1 MGECDELTLLTKRVP
16 YVIQAQVSDV
26 KGNMACIEQMKI
38 QAAQLRLE
46 LDRLLQESE
55 IRLQVASVNS
65 LPPCEVLQAYA
76 NMLLYY
82 FLLVYLQLSWSRV
95 PKEFFIF
102 SLTFSIHHDCVAFSL
117 ALDQFL

>member
-1 MGECDELTLLTKRVP
+1 MYSISAYQDVMAECDELTLLTKRVP

-26 KGNMACIEQMKI
+26 KDNMTCIEQMKI

-65 LPPCEVLQAYA
+65 LPPCEVLQSYE
-76 NMLLYY
+76 NCVTLLEFVSNNG
-82 FLLVYLQLSWSRV
+82 FLWFAS
-95 PKEFFIF
+95 PP
-102 SLTFSIHHDCVAFSL
+102 
-117 ALDQFL
+117 